1 MNGKYGEV
9 FHTYKSV
16 SGCLTYAS
24 EFYQVAYSSSLEA
37 KGLGAEWWKEI
48 YIGLQLLMSSLIV
61 VQLLKGRHF
70 TVFRNFIS
78 ILFGHLR
85 ILWLMVAHL

>member
-1 MNGKYGEV
+1 MISTENLV
-9 FHTYKSV
+9 FHTYRSV
-16 SGCLTYAS
+16 SGCLVLVNL
-24 EFYQVAYSSSLEA
+24 YQVAYSSSLEA

-48 YIGLQLLMSSLIV
+48 YIGLQLLMFSLIV

>member
-1 MNGKYGEV
+1 MVSTKKV

-16 SGCLTYAS
+16 SGCLVLVNLYK
-24 EFYQVAYSSSLEA
+24 VAYSSSLKA
-37 KGLGAEWWKEI
+37 KGSGAEWWKEI

-61 VQLLKGRHF
+61 VRLPKDR
-70 TVFRNFIS
+70 VFRNFIS

-85 ILWLMVAHL
+85 ILWLIVAHL